1 MPSPNDFPARG
12 KIRRTDAAA
21 VIFAPSNT
29 TYELKLLT
37 ASPYTGPI
45 DTLIDAFVR
54 LRARKLWTVASGGNF
69 VTPIQG
75 PTRIVQGR
83 IKYLDSSVM
92 VLQAGLPVIVQLPP
106 SDNQY
111 DLNNGA
117 LAVGQLVNATILPG
131 AAIEVI
137 DNTGNTGG
145 PIPPKDGGAMPAF
158 ATV

>member
-1 MPSPNDFPARG
+1 MPTSTDFPARG
-12 KIRRTDAAA
+12 KILRVAGNA

-37 ASPYTGPI
+37 AVPYTGSI
-45 DTLIDAFVR
+45 GTLVDVR
-54 LRARKLWTVASGGNF
+54 VQLRARKLWTVASGGNF

-83 IKYLDSSVM
+83 IKYLDSAVM
-92 VLQAGLPVIVQLPP
+92 VVQAGLPVMVQLPA

-145 PIPPKDGGAMPAF
+145 PIPSKDGGAMPAF